1 MLEESCFSEPT
12 TKRIDQRFV
21 TRTHHNALQD
31 REAINTHDLGR
42 RAPRQ
47 RLRIQAVQGRPKT
60 SEPTVQEEQLLVAG
74 YCRPE
79 LVARPWFQYKVRV
92 LVRAGVSEGTRV
104 YL

>member
-1 MLEESCFSEPT
+1 MLEKSCFSEPT

-21 TRTHHNALQD
+21 TRTHHNGLRD

-47 RLRIQAVQGRPKT
+47 RMRIQAVQGRPNT

-74 YCRPE
+74 YLSLATVVQNSLQGLGFNIRSEYWGEPE
-79 LVARPWFQYKVRV
+79 
-92 LVRAGVSEGTRV
+92 
-104 YL
+104 